1 MTANHEPVRTVHR
14 SNGAAVFVA
23 PRPARTNVAAKKA
36 DQDRKARI
44 AQMQREAKA
53 AERRRTLLIV
63 GVAVVAVV
71 AIAAAVTFSIV
82 TDDSRVPGGELK
94 SLGVAASAASCD
106 PITDDPTTGSGT
118 HVGPGTDKPDV
129 TSVKYSTVP
138 PTSGEHFVTPEYP
151 NRQFYTADDRP
162 KMETLVHNL
171 EHGYSILW
179 YDDTAT
185 ESQVSDLKAISREAN
200 KQADAQDKFIVS
212 AWDTAYGAFPDGQA
226 LRHLALVRGRQGQHQ
241 ADRPPPALRRG
252 LR

>member
-1 MTANHEPVRTVHR
+1 
-14 SNGAAVFVA
+14 
-23 PRPARTNVAAKKA
+23 
-36 DQDRKARI
+36 
-44 AQMQREAKA
+44 MQREAKA

-151 NRQFYTADDRP
+151 NREFYTADDRP

-171 EHGYSILW
+171 EHGYTILW
-179 YDDTAT
+179 YDDTVS
-185 ESQVSDLKAISREAN
+185 EKQVSDLKAVSREAN
-200 KQADAQDKFIVS
+200 DQPEAE
-212 AWDTAYGAFPDGQA
+212 
-226 LRHLALVRGRQGQHQ
+226 
-241 ADRPPPALRRG
+241 
-252 LR
+252 